1 MREILKLTDVEDVK
15 PRRNIISQNRTI
27 ISRQKIRIF
36 STGPHYGETT
46 RHLAATEYLKKYPN
60 RDHLS

>member
-1 MREILKLTDVEDVK
+1 VREILNLTDVEDVK

-27 ISRQKIRIF
+27 ISHQKIRIF

-60 RDHLS
+60 RDNLS